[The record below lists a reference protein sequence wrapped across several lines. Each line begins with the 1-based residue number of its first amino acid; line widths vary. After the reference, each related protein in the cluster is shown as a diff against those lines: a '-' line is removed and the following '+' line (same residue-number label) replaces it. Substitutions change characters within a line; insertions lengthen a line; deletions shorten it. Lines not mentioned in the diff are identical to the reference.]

1 MLALIEHGEC
11 IAEYSRF
18 ADRGRI
24 IMHVRNN
31 QLVMQYFIMQD
42 SCSSKFDV
50 RSKMWKYPQ
59 GNNLRQSIIICY
71 HFQWIDLSNKSSNK
85 LNIS

>member
-50 RSKMWKYPQ
+50 R
-59 GNNLRQSIIICY
+59 
-71 HFQWIDLSNKSSNK
+71 
-85 LNIS
+85 